1 MKKIII
7 VMLFSIVIFGC
18 VTVQPL
24 NTISGKPEVIINI
37 EDKEKI
43 KDSLVNSMMNEG
55 FYLKT
60 TNEYNLVFGKIS
72 NDIATSLLYGS
83 RYDTSPELIVSFS
96 IVKVNNGYRL
106 IATLNVIT
114 NPGSAFERV
123 TDLSYGSTG
132 AHYYQKCLQFTKTKL
147 ENEKEGKIGRIG
159 IIVDGKGSFII
170 DGIIENSPADRA
182 GILVGDKIIRAND
195 KELEDGDV
203 ITYLNEIPGKPGT
216 KVKIEIQRGN
226 EKLIFILEREIIE
239 NE

>member
-1 MKKIII
+1 
-7 VMLFSIVIFGC
+7 LC
-18 VTVQPL
+18 
-24 NTISGKPEVIINI
+24 NGKPEVIINI

-43 KDSLVNSMMNEG
+43 KDSLFNTMINHG
-55 FYLKT
+55 YNLKT
-60 TNEYNLVFGKIS
+60 TNDYNLVFGKII
-72 NDIATSLLYGS
+72 NDITTSLLFGS
-83 RYDTSPELIVSFS
+83 RYDTSPESRISFS
-96 IVKVNNGYRL
+96 IVKVNSGYRL
-106 IATLNVIT
+106 IATLQVIT

-123 TDLSYGSTG
+123 TDLSYGSTA
-132 AHYYQKCLQFTKTKL
+132 AHELQKTLWYTKIEL
-147 ENEKEGKIGRIG
+147 ENKEEGKLGRIG